1 MKISIRVQKMRAMKT
16 IVTLFY
22 FFLMVSGLQAGYT
35 DPPGKTNTIPPS
47 GPAEV
52 TTDPVAGSALL
63 FGDLTGV
70 VLDENTDE
78 PVEFATIGIYNKEDS
93 SLVTGSITDEN
104 GKFSIEKVPLGN
116 YYVDVRFIG
125 YSNARIDKVNINTG
139 QSKVTLGNIE
149 LKQSTSSIDEVE
161 IVSEQSAVEYK
172 IDKKVISVSQA
183 VSAGGGSAADVL
195 EMAPSIRTDVNGDV
209 LLRGSSSFTVLVDG
223 KPSAL
228 DGNDALKQIPA
239 SLIQSIEIMTN
250 PSVEYEPDGA
260 AGIINIVTKKNRQAG
275 ISGVAD
281 ASVFTS
287 GEYRVN
293 LNLNRRFEKLNLRGG
308 VTANNRP
315 TPYDWHRL
323 RETRSGDTSRYVD
336 GEGEWIW
343 GFGGKNINFGADYE
357 INQKNN
363 LSLTAN
369 LGQFRF
375 SYDNAANYI
384 EYSDPASEELYYR
397 EDNSFY
403 VDALYFGINLNYQ
416 HDFDDKGHKI
426 TVNGNLNQRYALTG
440 NESYNIL
447 TDDNW
452 NPVDDNVARQRGVTE
467 KDMTEIQTKVDYV
480 KPIGDNSTFK
490 AGYQGKIFISPEDYR
505 WETYDPDLGEWI
517 SDPGKSSQNDF
528 SINVHGAYLIFQ
540 HNNKIV
546 NFQAGIRSEYTD
558 RIIESGIDDEQYK
571 VNRWDFYPSLN
582 LSRSFAGGHQLQA
595 SYSRRVK
602 RPRQWQLWPKVTYI
616 DPTTVW
622 QGNPLLDPEFTNSME
637 LNYMK
642 KFGSSFLTLETYI
655 RQTDNMISWVY
666 DVIEDDITRMTFA
679 NLQNSV
685 SYGSEVLANV
695 GIAKWWTVVGSVNIF
710 RRQID
715 SRNIGTDKRTAN
727 SWNSK
732 LDNSFK
738 IKTGTRLQLS
748 TRYFGESLTAQGSR
762 DAYWMANLGVRQDLF
777 KRKLILT
784 FTIKDI
790 FGTMTNISTV
800 ESPDQFILT
809 RQYLRAPI
817 FGISLSYAINSF
829 KQKDPDSM
837 NLDIS
842 EGGF

>member
-1 MKISIRVQKMRAMKT
+1 MRIMKT
-16 IVTLFY
+16 LFTIFFFTLMF
-22 FFLMVSGLQAGYT
+22 SGLQAGFT
-35 DPPGKTNTIPPS
+35 DPAGKTNPIPPNR
-47 GPAEV
+47 PVDE
-52 TTDPVAGSALL
+52 TTDPATGSAVL
-63 FGDLTGV
+63 FGDLTGIIV
-70 VLDENTDE
+70 EENTDK
-78 PVEFATIGIYNKEDS
+78 PVEFATIGIYNKKDS

-104 GKFSIEKVPLGN
+104 GKFLIERVPLGN

-125 YSNARIDKVNINTG
+125 YANARVDKVDINAG
-139 QSKVTLGNIE
+139 QSKVNLGNIG
-149 LKQSTSSIDEVE
+149 LKQSTESIDEVE
-161 IVSEQSAVEYK
+161 IVAQQAAVEYK

-183 VSAGGGSAADVL
+183 VSAAGGSAADVL

-209 LLRGSSSFTVLVDG
+209 LLRGSSSFTVLIDG
-223 KPSAL
+223 KPGTL
-228 DGNDALKQIPA
+228 EGNDALRQIPA
-239 SLIQSIEIMTN
+239 SVIQNIEIITN
-250 PSVEYEPDGA
+250 PSAEYEPDGA
-260 AGIINIVTKKNRQAG
+260 AGIINIVTKKHRQMG
-275 ISGVAD
+275 INGVAD

-287 GEYRVN
+287 GEYRIN

-308 VTANNRP
+308 VTANHRP

-323 RETRSGDTSRYVD
+323 RETRSGDTVRYVD
-336 GEGEWIW
+336 GDGEWIW
-343 GFGGKNINFGADYE
+343 GFGGKNISLGADYE

-369 LGQFRF
+369 FGQFLF
-375 SYDNAANYI
+375 SYDNTANYK
-384 EYSDPASEELYYR
+384 EYSDPATEDLFYR

-403 VDALYFGINLNYQ
+403 VDALYFGINLNYL
-416 HDFDDKGHKI
+416 HDFDDKGQKI
-426 TVNGNLNQRYALTG
+426 TFNVNLNQRYALTG
-440 NESYNIL
+440 NESFNLL

-452 NPVDDNVARQRGVTE
+452 DPVDDNVARQRGVTE

-480 KPIGDNSTFK
+480 KPIRGNSTLK

-505 WETYDPDLGEWI
+505 WERYDPDLGDWI
-517 SDPGKSSQNDF
+517 SDPVKSSLNDF
-528 SINVHGAYLIFQ
+528 SINIHGAYLLFQ
-540 HNNKIV
+540 NNNKIV
-546 NFQAGIRSEYTD
+546 NFQAGMRTEYTD
-558 RIIESGIDDEQYK
+558 RLIESGTADEQYK

-602 RPRQWQLWPKVTYI
+602 RPQQWQLWPKMTYV

-622 QGNPLLDPEFTNSME
+622 QGNPLLDPEFTNAME

-666 DVIEDDITRMTFA
+666 DLIEDDVSRLTFA

-695 GIAKWWTVVGSVNIF
+695 GITKWWTAVGSVDFF

-738 IKTGTRLQLS
+738 LNTGTRIQVS

-762 DAYWMANLGVRQDLF
+762 DAYWMANLGIRQDLL

-784 FTIKDI
+784 LTIKDI
-790 FGTMTNISTV
+790 FGTMTNIDMV
-800 ESPDQFILT
+800 ESPDQLILT

-829 KQKDPDSM
+829 KQKEPDTM
-837 NLDIS
+837 NLDVS